1 MAKRKSKGGRKP
13 GHWQAGLS
21 GEKLRAWREQAKV
34 SRGKLAKALGKS
46 ATSVQNWETGRAIP
60 VQKTQ
65 HALVEIMRS
74 GVAQLQDCAQRRVDQ
89 DLVDSISRRLGGG
102 QYRVAATVQRTVG
115 ENADREAAVITA
127 TGQIVAACV
136 AARHGKAGDVGAL
149 IATVMA
155 GLSS

>member
-1 MAKRKSKGGRKP
+1 MATKQRKSKGGRKP
-13 GHWQAGLS
+13 GHWRAGLS

-60 VQKTQ
+60 FQKTQ
-65 HALVEIMRS
+65 HALVEIMRT
-74 GVAQLQDCAQRRVDQ
+74 GVASQ
-89 DLVDSISRRLGGG
+89 G
-102 QYRVAATVQRTVG
+102 QVTHRSGSVAGSSGDA
-115 ENADREAAVITA
+115 REAAVITA

-136 AARHGKAGDVGAL
+136 AAKHGKASDVGAL

-155 GLSS
+155 GLAS

>member
-1 MAKRKSKGGRKP
+1 MATKRESKGGRKP

-21 GEKLRAWREQAKV
+21 GEKLRAWREQAEV

-65 HALVEIMRS
+65 HALVEIMRT
-74 GVAQLQDCAQRRVDQ
+74 GVASQLQDCAPRRVDQ
-89 DLVDSISRRLGGG
+89 GLVDSISRRFGGG
-102 QYRVAATVQRTVG
+102 QYRVAG
-115 ENADREAAVITA
+115 ENDREAAVITA

-136 AARHGKAGDVGAL
+136 SAKHGKAADVGAL
-149 IATVMA
+149 IATVKA